1 MTAPQMQR
9 SMPEILEDIASNLT
23 QIVRAE
29 FRLAKTEL
37 KEGAE
42 KVAGP
47 GAALGT
53 GVALAFYGLGFLF
66 LAAVYAL
73 SLVMAGWL
81 AALIVG
87 GVLAVTAGILISA
100 GGMKLRRVN
109 LAPTKRFER
118 WRRTCNGRDNKS
130 NRVGNRAEAK

>member
-9 SMPEILEDIASNLT
+9 SVPEILEDIASNLT

-47 GAALGT
+47 GAALGA
-53 GVALAFYGLGFLF
+53 GVALALYGLGFLL

-73 SLVMAGWL
+73 SSIMAGWL

-87 GVLAVTAGILISA
+87 GVLSVAAGILLAA
-100 GGMKLRRVN
+100 GGTKLKRVN
-109 LAPTKRFER
+109 LTHGKTVQTLEEDLQ
-118 WRRTCNGRDNKS
+118 W
-130 NRVGNRAEAK
+130 AKQQIK

>member
-1 MTAPQMQR
+1 MAAPQMQR
-9 SMPEILEDIASNLT
+9 SVPEILENIASNLT
-23 QIVRAE
+23 QMVQAE

-37 KEGAE
+37 KEGAA

-47 GAALGT
+47 GAALGA
-53 GVALAFYGLGFLF
+53 GVALAFYGLGFLL

-87 GVLAVTAGILISA
+87 GVLAVAAGILISA
-100 GGMKLRRVN
+100 GSTKLRRVN
-109 LAPTKRFER
+109 LIPDKTI
-118 WRRTCNGRDNKS
+118 RTL
-130 NRVGNRAEAK
+130 AEDVQWAKQQIK

>member
-1 MTAPQMQR
+1 MAAPQMQR
-9 SMPEILEDIASNLT
+9 SVPEILENIASNLT

-29 FRLAKTEL
+29 FRLAKSEL

-47 GAALGT
+47 GAALGA
-53 GVALAFYGLGFLF
+53 GVVLAFYGLGFLL

-73 SLVMAGWL
+73 SLVMSGWL

-87 GVLAVTAGILISA
+87 GVLAVAAGILIGA
-100 GGMKLRRVN
+100 GGIKL
-109 LAPTKRFER
+109 KRIDLTPDKTI
-118 WRRTCNGRDNKS
+118 RTLEED
-130 NRVGNRAEAK
+130 VQWAKQQIK

>member
-9 SMPEILEDIASNLT
+9 SVPEILESIASNLT

-29 FRLAKTEL
+29 FRLAKSEL

-47 GAALGT
+47 GAALGA
-53 GVALAFYGLGFLF
+53 GVVLAFYGLGFLL

-73 SLVMAGWL
+73 SLVMAVWL

-87 GVLAVTAGILISA
+87 GGLFVVAGILIAA
-100 GGMKLRRVN
+100 GGMTLKRVN
-109 LAPTKRFER
+109 LTPVKTIQTLEEDVQ
-118 WRRTCNGRDNKS
+118 W
-130 NRVGNRAEAK
+130 AKQQIK

>member
-1 MTAPQMQR
+1 MAAPQMQR
-9 SMPEILEDIASNLT
+9 SVPEILENIAFNLT

-29 FRLAKTEL
+29 FRLAKSEL

-47 GAALGT
+47 GTMLGA
-53 GVALAFYGLGFLF
+53 GVALAFYGLGFLL

-81 AALIVG
+81 ATLIVG
-87 GVLAVTAGILISA
+87 GVLAVAAGILIGA
-100 GGMKLRRVN
+100 GSTKLKRVN
-109 LAPTKRFER
+109 LTPDKTI
-118 WRRTCNGRDNKS
+118 RTLEED
-130 NRVGNRAEAK
+130 VQWAKQQIK

>member
-9 SMPEILEDIASNLT
+9 SVPEILEDIASNLT
-23 QIVRAE
+23 EIVQAE

-47 GAALGT
+47 GAALGA
-53 GVALAFYGLGFLF
+53 GVVLGLYGLGFLL

-73 SLVMAGWL
+73 SLVVAGWL
-81 AALIVG
+81 AKLIVG
-87 GVLAVTAGILISA
+87 GVLAVAAGILISA
-100 GGMKLRRVN
+100 GRTKLKRLN
-109 LAPTKRFER
+109 FAPNKTI
-118 WRRTCNGRDNKS
+118 RTLEEDMQW
-130 NRVGNRAEAK
+130 AKQQIK

>member
-9 SMPEILEDIASNLT
+9 SLPEILEDIASNLT

-42 KVAGP
+42 KVARP
-47 GAALGT
+47 GAAVGA
-53 GVALAFYGLGFLF
+53 GVALAFYGLGFLL

-87 GVLAVTAGILISA
+87 GVLTAAAGILISA
-100 GGMKLRRVN
+100 GGMKLKRAN
-109 LAPTKRFER
+109 LTPDKTI
-118 WRRTCNGRDNKS
+118 RTLEED
-130 NRVGNRAEAK
+130 VQWAKQQIK

>member
-9 SMPEILEDIASNLT
+9 SVPEILEDIASNLT
-23 QIVRAE
+23 QIVQAE

-47 GAALGT
+47 GAALGV
-53 GVALAFYGLGFLF
+53 GVVRAFYGLGFLL
-66 LAAVYAL
+66 LAAVHAL

-81 AALIVG
+81 ATLIVG
-87 GVLAVTAGILISA
+87 GVLMVVAGILISA
-100 GGMKLRRVN
+100 GGMKMKQVN
-109 LAPTKRFER
+109 LTPDKTIQTLEEDVQ
-118 WRRTCNGRDNKS
+118 W
-130 NRVGNRAEAK
+130 AKQQIK

>member
-9 SMPEILEDIASNLT
+9 SVPEILEDLASNLT
-23 QIVRAE
+23 ELVRAE

-47 GAALGT
+47 GATLGA
-53 GVALAFYGLGFLF
+53 GVALAFYGLGFLL

-73 SLVMAGWL
+73 SLLVAAWL
-81 AALIVG
+81 ATLIVG
-87 GVLAVTAGILISA
+87 GVLTVAAGILIGA
-100 GGMKLRRVN
+100 GGMKLKRIN
-109 LAPTKRFER
+109 LTPDKTM
-118 WRRTCNGRDNKS
+118 RTLEED
-130 NRVGNRAEAK
+130 VQWAKQQIK